1 MTAGHQ
7 HDLLP
12 PPSSAAP
19 TTGEPNGVLVFNK
32 PEGWTSHDVVQWTRR
47 RLGLKRV
54 GHLGTLD
61 PMATGVL
68 PICVGRATRLIEYF
82 PEGKAYEAE
91 ILFGVTTDTLDITG
105 VVQDTPATDGVT
117 EAALRAVLPNF
128 VGTIR
133 QRVPL
138 YSAVHVNGQKLYKFA
153 QKGLPVAEDQLP
165 VRDVRIDALDLLT
178 WGRNVDGHPVARVR
192 VQCGGGTYI
201 RSLAR
206 DLGEAL
212 GSGACLSALCRT
224 VHGRISLTSTITPA
238 DDVTRETLMAH
249 LQPALGFLDE
259 CRWTPTTPDTLRRL
273 VQGMPVLLEEGQL
286 ATPAKVHG
294 NERLM
299 VLTPTGQ
306 LAAVAEWRE
315 QKVRPL
321 KVLLTADQ
329 LPQ

>member
-1 MTAGHQ
+1 
-7 HDLLP
+7 
-12 PPSSAAP
+12 
-19 TTGEPNGVLVFNK
+19 VFNK
-32 PEGWTSHDVVQWTRR
+32 PVGWTSHDVVQWTRR

-68 PICVGRATRLIEYF
+68 PVCVGRATRLIEYF

-91 ILFGVTTDTLDITG
+91 VLFGVTTDTLDITG
-105 VVQDTPATDGVT
+105 VVQDTPPTDGVT
-117 EAALRAVLPNF
+117 EAALRAVLPTF
-128 VGTIR
+128 VGTLR

-138 YSAVHVNGQKLYKFA
+138 YSAVHVNGQKLYRFA

-165 VRDVRIDALDLLT
+165 VREVRIDALDLLT
-178 WGRNVDGHPVARVR
+178 WGRNVDGHPVARIR

-224 VHGRISLTSTITPA
+224 VHGRISLTSTITPG
-238 DDVTRETLMAH
+238 DDVTRDTLLAH
-249 LQPALGFLDE
+249 LQPALAFLDDE
-259 CRWTPTTPDTLRRL
+259 SRWTPTTSDTLRRL
-273 VQGMPVLLEEGQL
+273 VQGMPVSLAEGHL
-286 ATPAKVHG
+286 ANAATPHG
-294 NERLM
+294 NERLL
-299 VLTPTGQ
+299 VLTPDGH
-306 LAAVAEWRE
+306 LAAVAEWRDE
-315 QKVRPL
+315 KVRPL